1 MSTALRNARR
11 SYHFPS
17 HRVNREPPVNGNTAL
32 SAKVG
37 QLGAAVRQ
45 LMARFVVDCGV
56 VLRLAGDGLAVP
68 DEHESCSRRRTATRI
83 ASFER
88 SLFLVGRVFN
98 FDGWASGR
106 AP

>member
-32 SAKVG
+32 SANVG
-37 QLGAAVRQ
+37 QLRATVRR

-68 DEHESCSRRRTATRI
+68 DKHESCSRRFVRAITF
-83 ASFER
+83 SPWQ
-88 SLFLVGRVFN
+88 SLQLRWLGLWTTSVIR
-98 FDGWASGR
+98 
-106 AP
+106 